1 MVCRAN
7 FKLCISDS
15 KTVSF
20 PASRIYHLQ
29 HRIDPED
36 LALGADQASYAQRRL
51 AGTGS
56 NIQNRVS
63 TANQRILDKSIR
75 DRRKHMTD
83 DFAMLLPERSRIAPS
98 VDGVLLGLHEQS
110 IPWAVDA
117 PTGSW
122 TGTAPRGT
130 LPGGHLNRPDAR
142 CVIPLKYA
150 AHPGFRIL
158 LFLASWSFASSLSL
172 CRQAQPTA
180 WRKRSDFCVRSA
192 RCTYCGPA

>member
-63 TANQRILDKSIR
+63 TANQRILDK
-75 DRRKHMTD
+75 
-83 DFAMLLPERSRIAPS
+83 
-98 VDGVLLGLHEQS
+98 
-110 IPWAVDA
+110 
-117 PTGSW
+117 
-122 TGTAPRGT
+122 
-130 LPGGHLNRPDAR
+130 NRLEEAQR
-142 CVIPLKYA
+142 
-150 AHPGFRIL
+150 
-158 LFLASWSFASSLSL
+158 FL
-172 CRQAQPTA
+172 CP
-180 WRKRSDFCVRSA
+180 VR
-192 RCTYCGPA
+192 